1 MKSKRQM
8 RIGAALSLLYLIILT
23 TPVAWAQKQAQEE
36 SELSKNSSIGLQIA
50 KEQATAKDALTRMA
64 EFLAKAQKYSVNIK
78 SSYEVLQE
86 SGQKIEFGEN
96 RKVIVNR
103 PNGLHI
109 EAEHSDGERHL
120 VLYDGRQITVF
131 TPSENVY
138 AQATKLGGIDEAV
151 MYFLRDLGMTLPL
164 ALLVTSRLPE
174 ELDRR
179 TQTLDYVEETV
190 MDGKPVH
197 HVAGRTETVD
207 YQVWIAEGAKPLPL
221 QIVLTY
227 KNVEGQPD
235 YRAKFSNWNLDPKV
249 KNTLFTFTPPKEARK
264 IAFVAQL
271 PKTVLQGSA
280 SPAETG
286 EQK

>member
-1 MKSKRQM
+1 MKNKRQM
-8 RIGAALSLLYLIILT
+8 RIGTALLLLYLMILT
-23 TPVAWAQKQAQEE
+23 APVAWAQKQSSEE
-36 SELSKNSSIGLQIA
+36 SEFSRMSSTSSQIA

-64 EFLAKAQKYSVNIK
+64 EFLAKAQKFSVNIK
-78 SSYEVLQE
+78 SSYEVQQE

-96 RKVIVNR
+96 RKVIVSR

-109 EAEHSDGERHL
+109 EAEHSDGGKHL

-138 AQATKLGGIDEAV
+138 AQATKIGGIDEAV
-151 MYFLRDLGMTLPL
+151 MYFLRDLGMRLPL
-164 ALLVTSRLPE
+164 ALLMTTRLPE

-179 TQTLDYVEETV
+179 TQTLDYVEEMI

-207 YQVWIAEGAKPLPL
+207 YQVWITEGAKPLPL

-227 KNVEGQPD
+227 KNVEGQPY
-235 YRAKFSNWNLDPKV
+235 YRAKFSDWNLDPKV
-249 KNTLFTFTPPKEARK
+249 KNTLFAFTPPKEARK
-264 IAFVAQL
+264 IAFAAQL
-271 PKTVLQGSA
+271 PKSVLEGSA
-280 SPAETG
+280 DPAQTG

>member
-1 MKSKRQM
+1 MKNKRQM
-8 RIGAALSLLYLIILT
+8 RIGIALSLLYLMILT
-23 TPVAWAQKQAQEE
+23 APVAWAQKQSQEE
-36 SELSKNSSIGLQIA
+36 SELSRVSPISSQIV
-50 KEQATAKDALTRMA
+50 KEQATAKDTLTRMA

-131 TPSENVY
+131 TPAESVY
-138 AQATKLGGIDEAV
+138 AQATKIGGIDEAV
-151 MYFLRDLGMTLPL
+151 MYFLRDLGMRLPL
-164 ALLVTSRLPE
+164 ALLLTTRLPE

-190 MDGKPVH
+190 IDGKPVH
-197 HVAGRTETVD
+197 HLAGRTETVD
-207 YQVWIAEGAKPLPL
+207 YQVWITEGAKPLPL

-227 KNVEGQPD
+227 KNIEGQPD
-235 YRAKFSNWNLDPKV
+235 YRAKFSDWNLDPKV

-271 PKTVLQGSA
+271 PKTVLQESA